1 MKCQKELLHG
11 EEYRRHKDIP
21 KIVCVLCSSLET
33 AIEKMQGENPLIKE
47 MDTVL
52 ADMRGVTV
60 GEIVDLEDKEFVDRS
75 EESGV
80 GLEGGGVGL
89 EGGGVGLEEG
99 GVGLE
104 GGSSNKSVV
113 KPSSDSSREGMTY
126 KDWGRDVQRCVRV
139 SELKVCGHTVAV
151 Y

>member
-47 MDTVL
+47 MDAVL

-75 EESGV
+75 EES
-80 GLEGGGVGL
+80 
-89 EGGGVGLEEG
+89 

-139 SELKVCGHTVAV
+139 SELKVCGPIQ
-151 Y
+151 